1 MILQVCN
8 ALTPLDEE
16 NRDLEV
22 FYHSQRFITIFAM
35 QEADTSVENNNK
47 KNSAFEINEK
57 CCSLSFVLTFLG
69 LCPVSCLS
77 LEKLRGDSQQGRD
90 LATSG
95 PSLIPALW
103 NATLLFQLLKLK

>member
-8 ALTPLDEE
+8 ALTPLEEE

-47 KNSAFEINEK
+47 K
-57 CCSLSFVLTFLG
+57 
-69 LCPVSCLS
+69 
-77 LEKLRGDSQQGRD
+77 
-90 LATSG
+90 
-95 PSLIPALW
+95 
-103 NATLLFQLLKLK
+103 TLLLR